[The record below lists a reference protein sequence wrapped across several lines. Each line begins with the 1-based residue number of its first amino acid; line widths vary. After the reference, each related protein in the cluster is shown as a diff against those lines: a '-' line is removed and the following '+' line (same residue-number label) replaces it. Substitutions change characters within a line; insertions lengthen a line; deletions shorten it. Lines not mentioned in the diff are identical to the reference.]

1 MNSLKTLYE
10 PRVLSL
16 RAEVE
21 NDHVLGEILAED
33 ASPVL
38 VECFLLEWFARTPYL
53 TQPTAR
59 WSRRAAEQC
68 DALGLHDVAHSFRE
82 HAAQEEVRAS
92 LVLRDARAVAQI
104 VCMRCGISIDVAM
117 LAERPTVVMRAYRVL
132 NEEVLGAD
140 LLLGYAAI
148 QYEIERVTSAL
159 AVGLL
164 IQSQR
169 VLGAEMAERLTWL
182 RKRSSVGVER
192 AALYATTLETI
203 LDQMPDAA
211 EQLAEIGAGA
221 LDIYRHFL
229 RECVQAAHA
238 SARAITGERSSSSP
252 RSSQPELCH

>member
-21 NDHVLGEILAED
+21 NDHVLSEILAAD

-53 TQPTAR
+53 MQPTAR

-68 DALGLHDVAHSFRE
+68 DKLGLCPIAQSFRE
-82 HAAQEEVRAS
+82 HAAEEDVRAS
-92 LVLRDARAVAQI
+92 LVLRDARAVAHI
-104 VCMRCGISIDVAM
+104 ISMRCGISIDVAM

-140 LLLGYAAI
+140 LPLGYAAI

-159 AVGLL
+159 SIGLL
-164 IQSQR
+164 LQAQR
-169 VLGAEMAERLTWL
+169 VAGADMADRLTWL
-182 RKRSSVGVER
+182 RKRAAVGVER
-192 AALYATTLETI
+192 AALYAATLETI
-203 LDQMPDAA
+203 LEGMPEAA
-211 EQLAEIGAGA
+211 EQLAEIGAGT

-229 RECVQAAHA
+229 RECVQAAQA
-238 SARAITGERSSSSP
+238 SARAITGERPSNP
-252 RSSQPELCH
+252 RSSQPEACY

>member
-21 NDHVLGEILAED
+21 NDHVLGEILAAD

-68 DALGLHDVAHSFRE
+68 EKLRLHAVAQSFRE
-82 HAAQEEVRAS
+82 HAAEEDARAS

-104 VCMRCGISIDVAM
+104 ISIRCGIAIDVAM

-140 LLLGYAAI
+140 LPLGYAAI

-159 AVGLL
+159 SVGLM
-164 IQSQR
+164 IQAQR
-169 VLGAEMAERLTWL
+169 VLGADMAERLPWL
-182 RKRSSVGVER
+182 RKRAPVGVGR
-192 AALYATTLETI
+192 AALHASTLEKI
-203 LDQMPDAA
+203 LDGMPEAA

-229 RECVQAAHA
+229 RECVQAAQA
-238 SARAITGERSSSSP
+238 SARAITGERPSSP
-252 RSSQPELCH
+252 RSSRPELCY